1 MIDSP
6 KVSHRDEFV
15 IHEARVPIL
24 GDVIDADDGG
34 IGVAVK
40 LKHVLDEINDDD
52 TSAVAHVTKIEAF
65 DVVTELVLVDHHGRE
80 GRGGVE
86 EARVDDEDSDVFKLV
101 VGVGEEVVKG
111 AKHDL
116 LGLFPSGGLEGASR
130 DGVHGLGDVGV
141 FTKAEAEEN
150 LALEVKG
157 GGEEVADE
165 GGVVHELAKE
175 DAKVLRGKVARV
187 VQEIDE
193 VGRVM
198 I

>member
-141 FTKAEAEEN
+141 FKKKKKKKKRS
-150 LALEVKG
+150 EV
-157 GGEEVADE
+157 E
-165 GGVVHELAKE
+165 
-175 DAKVLRGKVARV
+175 
-187 VQEIDE
+187 
-193 VGRVM
+193 
-198 I
+198 